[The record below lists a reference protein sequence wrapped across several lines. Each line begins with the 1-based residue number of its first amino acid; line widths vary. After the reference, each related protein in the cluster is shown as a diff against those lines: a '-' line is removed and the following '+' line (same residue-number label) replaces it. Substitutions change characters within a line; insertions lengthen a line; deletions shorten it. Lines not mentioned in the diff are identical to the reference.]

1 MEKIE
6 LNSTVRHTTNTLESG
21 VIESIKEVNYGY
33 GWREC
38 YEDKPFSELFPTVT
52 KKPNVTF
59 LLGDNML
66 FLRWMKDNMMWHHF
80 HCGIVDPPYGI
91 SVGKMNLG
99 KTKDQ
104 VRNFESGNWD
114 NETPTQEYWDLLRYV
129 CRNLIVWGGNYF
141 TKEINFS
148 GRSFDV
154 WDKQNENMSFAWG
167 ELALTDFDML
177 PSRIHA
183 ARNKA
188 SDYAD
193 GKKRHPTQKPV
204 YVYDFLHTKYEL
216 KGKKVLDTHGGSHS
230 HAIAAGKTG
239 AILTIIERDEVYQAD
254 GIAAYNE
261 TMNGKSGRLF

>member
-1 MEKIE
+1 MTEY
-6 LNSTVRHTTNTLESG
+6 RMTTKQEGQL
-21 VIESIKEVNYGY
+21 SIGIKQVNEGY
-33 GWREC
+33 GWRED
-38 YEDKPFSELFPTVT
+38 YEHVPFNDLFPIDNQV
-52 KKPNVTF
+52 KKTSVLF
-59 LLGDNML
+59 LLGDNMKM
-66 FLRWMKDNMMWHHF
+66 LRWLKDNMMKGHF

-91 SVGKMNLG
+91 SVGDMKLG
-99 KTKDQ
+99 ATKNSKP
-104 VRNFESGNWD
+104 REYEMGNWD
-114 NETPTQEYWDLLRYV
+114 HETPTQEYWDLLRYA

-141 TKEINFS
+141 TKEINFN

-167 ELALTDFDML
+167 ELALTDYDML
-177 PSRIHA
+177 PSRICA

-204 YVYDFLHTKYEL
+204 YVYDFLHTKYDL

-239 AILTIIERDEVYQAD
+239 ALLTIIERQDSYHKD
-254 GIAAYNE
+254 GVKAYME
-261 TMNGKSGRLF
+261 TMEGKSGRLF